1 MPSPLGEGGRGPVR
15 GRMRGE
21 LTAIARKRLSVA
33 GSTLISQWSG
43 PLTASPRGEANT
55 TKSRRFLG
63 KEAAALLWRTRAQH
77 IYYTT
82 FIMCYS
88 ILIMHK
94 YCI

>member
-1 MPSPLGEGGRGPVR
+1 
-15 GRMRGE
+15 MRG
-21 LTAIARKRLSVA
+21 AFVAAARKRVTMADLP
-33 GSTLISQWSG
+33 LIGQWSG
-43 PLTASPRGEANT
+43 PLTASPKGEANT

-82 FIMCYS
+82 FAMCYS